1 MIHNRLERL
10 NAFEIVIRT
19 HKAFDFP
26 GRISWR
32 ALFFSVNQE
41 NSIRM
46 AAMSC
51 LTVGG
56 ASRR

>member
-1 MIHNRLERL
+1 MNFTFDKCRRL
-10 NAFEIVIRT
+10 AFGPRKSLS
-19 HKAFDFP
+19 HDFP
-26 GRISWR
+26 GRIHGEHS
-32 ALFFSVNQE
+32 FFGSQE

-56 ASRR
+56 ATRR